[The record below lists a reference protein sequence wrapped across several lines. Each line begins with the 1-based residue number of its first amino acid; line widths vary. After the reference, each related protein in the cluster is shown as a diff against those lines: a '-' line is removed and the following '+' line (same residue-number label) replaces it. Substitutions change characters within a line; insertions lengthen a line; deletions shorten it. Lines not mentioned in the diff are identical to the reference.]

1 MDYPE
6 VDIVTVTH
14 NSAPHLDSFFDAL
27 RQVEYAPDRVRLI
40 IVDNASSDQTR
51 NLLHDAARTFPLEV
65 QIIEVAAN
73 EGFGAGCN
81 RGAAAGTAP
90 FILFL
95 NPDAQPRPAMLQQMV
110 VRAAAESN
118 IGLLDAK
125 QDPVDLGKLVDPVT
139 GDTDWCSGGAVL
151 ARREA
156 FNQIGGF
163 DPFFFLYCE
172 DVDLSWRMW
181 LAGWRCVTETGA
193 RVHHD
198 TAKDGVAKPIMMYYS
213 IRNSFAMRMIYDSAS
228 GVRSH
233 LVRGLRYLVSPRTV
247 GSTRRAVFAGFW
259 FSARRLPHLI
269 QRRRAAQAGLAV
281 SQERVHFVFN
291 EWFYGRF
298 AA

>member
-14 NSAPHLDSFFDAL
+14 NSAPHLKSFFEAL
-27 RQVEYAPDRVRLI
+27 RQVEYPPDRLRVI
-40 IVDNASSDQTR
+40 IVDNASSDETR
-51 NLLHDAARTFPLEV
+51 NFLHDEARTFRLGV
-65 QIIEVAAN
+65 QIIELPTN

-81 RGAAAGTAP
+81 HGSEAGAAP

-95 NPDAQPRPAMLQQMV
+95 NPDAQPRPAMIQQMV
-110 VRAAAESN
+110 VRVAAESN
-118 IGLLDAK
+118 IGLLDVK
-125 QDPVDLGKLVDPVT
+125 QDPVDLGKLVHPLT

-156 FNQIGGF
+156 FNEIGGF

-193 RVHHD
+193 RVHHE

-247 GSTRRAVFAGFW
+247 GATRRAVFAGFW

-269 QRRRAAQAGLAV
+269 ERRRAAQAELAV
-281 SQERVHFVFN
+281 SPEREHFVFN

-298 AA
+298 GA